1 MAIEWRFSRT
11 AFSPGDIVELRQI
24 CFTPG
29 RIFEPGKYIAG
40 DLPDIA
46 FELGLVEIL
55 PPVRGNSAEIA
66 PDQPDDPD
74 S

>member
-1 MAIEWRFSRT
+1 MGIERRMSRAMFAQT
-11 AFSPGDIVELRQI
+11 EIVELRQM

-29 RIFEPGKYIAG
+29 RMFEPGKYIAG

-46 FELGLVEIL
+46 FEMGLVEKL
-55 PPVRGNSAEIA
+55 PPVRGHSAEI
-66 PDQPDDPD
+66 DPQ